1 MQSMAADRLQTMRRL
16 VLATATGFILLVITL
31 FAGASWRDYVATRQ
45 ADQQIAQDQALILG
59 AQLDT
64 SLRSTDAV
72 LRLLA
77 DPDSS
82 ALRHAAHDSL
92 ARLIRDRRDV
102 RALIVIDENGWLI
115 ADSTVNTP
123 VTLSLA
129 DRTYFQI
136 HKAGDNH
143 LHIDGPFVGRT
154 SGTGFFTLS
163 RRIDG
168 PDGAFAG
175 VIVAIMEPA
184 YFAELYQ
191 QIGQSYGGVVRL
203 LRGDGRK
210 LMCVPEPVA
219 PDLAANAIIGD
230 VVLTG
235 PDLRLSVMIPEQRVW
250 ALWRLDLEANLAVSV
265 LVVAGVLLL
274 TAGLLR
280 QIDQV
285 GRAQLALAER
295 ERELRVS
302 SLNLSAALDHMG
314 QGLVL
319 YGRDG
324 SLLLYNHRYA
334 ELFGLAIDQL
344 RPGLDRA
351 AVRAL
356 LGQIDADNAP
366 DCALPM
372 AGHVGEKREFDVPL
386 RSGRFLRAY
395 QAPLAEGGVILTF
408 TDITPL
414 TRTAAAL
421 RQAKEQA
428 EAASRA
434 KTQFLANVSHEL
446 RTPLN
451 GIIGYAEALGG
462 GYFGTLPPR
471 HQEYVDTI
479 ARSGRHLLS
488 LINDLLDVARA
499 ESGHLVLHPEPVDLP
514 RAIDTALRV
523 VQWRAEEHQLTLR
536 VDVPADLPRI
546 DADARMVQQMLLNL
560 LQNAI
565 KFTPVGGTVTISS
578 MRDASGG
585 VRLAVADTGI
595 GIAPEHQQAVMDPFY
610 QVENAETRR
619 HDGTGLGLPLAKSFI
634 EAHGGWL
641 ELDSQLGRGTI
652 VRLIFPADRVL
663 AS

>member
-1 MQSMAADRLQTMRRL
+1 MQSMAADRLRTMRRL

-72 LRLLA
+72 LRLLT
-77 DPDSS
+77 DSDNG
-82 ALRHAAHDSL
+82 ALHRAGQENL

-102 RALIVIDENGWLI
+102 RALIVTDADGWLI
-115 ADSTVNTP
+115 ADSEEKVP
-123 VTLSLA
+123 ATLSLQ
-129 DRTYFQI
+129 DRPYYQI
-136 HKAGDNH
+136 HKSGENG

-154 SGTGFFTLS
+154 SGLPFFTLS

-168 PDGAFAG
+168 PDGSFAG
-175 VIVAIMEPA
+175 VVVAIMEPS
-184 YFAELYQ
+184 YLVDLYQ
-191 QIGQSYGGVVRL
+191 RIGQSYGGVVRL
-203 LRGDGRK
+203 LLENGRK
-210 LMCVPEPVA
+210 LLCVPEPVP

-230 VVLTG
+230 ALLTA
-235 PDLRLSVMIPEQRVW
+235 PYLRLSVMIPEQRIW
-250 ALWRLDLEANLAVSV
+250 ALWRLDLEANLAVTV
-265 LVVAGVLLL
+265 LVVAGILLL

-285 GRAQLALAER
+285 GVAQQTLGER
-295 ERELRVS
+295 EQELQVS

-324 SLLLYNHRYA
+324 SLLLYNHRFA
-334 ELFGLAIDQL
+334 ELFGLGIDQL
-344 RPGLDRA
+344 RPGLDRR
-351 AVRAL
+351 AVRAV

-372 AGHVGEKREFDVPL
+372 GGHETEKREFDVPL
-386 RSGRFLRAY
+386 RDGRFLRAY

-408 TDITPL
+408 TDISPL
-414 TRTAAAL
+414 IRTAAAL

-514 RAIDTALRV
+514 RAVDTARRV
-523 VQWRAEEHQLTLR
+523 VQWRAEEHRLTLQ
-536 VDVPADLPRI
+536 VDLAADLPRL

-565 KFTPVGGTVTISS
+565 KFTPVGGAVTISAV
-578 MRDASGG
+578 RDASGG
-585 VRLAVADTGI
+585 VRLTVTDTGI
-595 GIAPEHQQAVMDPFY
+595 GIAEEHQQAVMDPFY

-641 ELDSQLGRGTI
+641 ELDSQPGRGTA
-652 VRLIFPADRVL
+652 VRLIFPADRVMD
-663 AS
+663 S

>member
-1 MQSMAADRLQTMRRL
+1 MAADRLQTMRRL

-45 ADQQIAQDQALILG
+45 ADQQIARDQALILG

-64 SLRSTDAV
+64 SVRSTDAV

-77 DPDSS
+77 DPDSDTLNR
-82 ALRHAAHDSL
+82 ADRDGL

-102 RALIVIDENGWLI
+102 RALIVTDADGRLLI
-115 ADSTVNTP
+115 DSTVDLP
-123 VTLSLA
+123 QSLSLQ
-129 DRTYFQI
+129 DRPYFQT
-136 HKAGDNH
+136 HQAGEAR

-154 SGTGFFTLS
+154 SGSSFFTLS
-163 RRIDG
+163 RPINDAG
-168 PDGAFAG
+168 GNFAG
-175 VIVAIMEPA
+175 IVVAIMEPA
-184 YFAELYQ
+184 YFSELYQ
-191 QIGQSYGGVVRL
+191 RISQSYGGVVRL
-203 LRGDGRK
+203 MLADGRK
-210 LMCVPEPVA
+210 LLCVPEPVS
-219 PDLAANAIIGD
+219 PDVVATAIIGD
-230 VVLTG
+230 AHLTG

-265 LVVAGVLLL
+265 LVVAGILLL
-274 TAGLLR
+274 TVGLLR
-280 QIDQV
+280 KIDQV
-285 GRAQLALAER
+285 GLAQQALAER
-295 ERELRVS
+295 EQELRVS

-314 QGLVL
+314 QGLAM
-319 YGRDG
+319 YGADG
-324 SLLLYNHRYA
+324 SLLLYNQRYA

-344 RPGLDRA
+344 RPGLGRN
-351 AVRAL
+351 AL
-356 LGQIDADNAP
+356 RHALAQIDADNAP
-366 DCALPM
+366 DCALPI
-372 AGHVGEKREFDVPL
+372 AGPQADKREFDVPL
-386 RSGRFLRAY
+386 RNGRFLRAY
-395 QAPLAEGGVILTF
+395 QAPLVEGGVILTF

-421 RQAKEQA
+421 RQAKEDA

-462 GYFGTLPPR
+462 GYFGVLPPR

-499 ESGHLVLHPEPVDLP
+499 ESGHLILHPEPVDLS
-514 RAIDTALRV
+514 RAIDTARRV
-523 VQWRAEEHQLTLR
+523 VQWRAEEHELVLR
-536 VDVPADLPRI
+536 VDVPTDLPRI

-565 KFTPVGGTVTISS
+565 KFTPVGGFVTVSA
-578 MRDASGG
+578 MRDTGGG
-585 VRLAVADTGI
+585 VRLAVTDSGI
-595 GIAPEHQQAVMDPFY
+595 GIAMEHQQAVLDPFF

-641 ELDSQLGRGTI
+641 ELDSQPGQGTS

-663 AS
+663 ES